1 MAGNKTGDLESY
13 TGSEG
18 RENELTPETDHER
31 FEQQML
37 PHLDAAYNL
46 ARWLVR
52 SPQDAEDMVQ
62 ESMLRAVRF
71 FSGFRGGDAR
81 AWLLTIVRNC
91 CYSWLGRNRASDLSE
106 EFDET
111 AHSPAQPTPESEAVA
126 SGEAVRLRRA
136 LDEIPAQFREA
147 IVLREL
153 EGMSYKEIAH
163 VTGVSIG
170 TVMSRL
176 ARGRDRLK
184 TVLVGNANQAADSRR
199 PVQGL
204 VQGVTP

>member
-1 MAGNKTGDLESY
+1 MSTESD
-13 TGSEG
+13 
-18 RENELTPETDHER
+18 RER
-31 FEQQML
+31 FERLVL
-37 PHLDAAYNL
+37 PHIDAAYNL

-81 AWLLTIVRNC
+81 AWLMTIVRNS
-91 CYSWLGRNRASDLSE
+91 CYSWLGRNRSADLAE

-111 AHSPAQPTPESEAVA
+111 AHSPEQPTPESEAVA

-136 LDEIPAQFREA
+136 LEEIPAQFREA

-163 VTGVSIG
+163 ITGVSIG

-176 ARGRDRLK
+176 SRARDRLRI
-184 TVLVGNANQAADSRR
+184 VLTQEANPEGERSG
-199 PVQGL
+199 PVSGI
-204 VQGVTP
+204 VQGVAS